1 MAILRAGPFAT
12 NSNSFVS
19 IDGTWDGE
27 IPVNCAKDDKSFW
40 PWRAAVEQQH
50 ATPQFQLIPA
60 SSGSLSLID
69 TITKT
74 NEEAAGAFIVI
85 NFYYQATEDWSF
97 SGSSWKVSSQSSANI
112 VHEGE
117 VFLRISNATVFEDD
131 DNISGANFSLEGD
144 FDSVVFPAS
153 VVPVRVTIL
162 LSVVAADVTPVGS
175 ITATAEVV
183 LPIDT

>member
-1 MAILRAGPFAT
+1 MPILRAGPFAT
-12 NSNSFVS
+12 GSNSFVS
-19 IDGTWDGE
+19 IDGTWNGE
-27 IPVNCAKDDKSFW
+27 IPVNCNNHESTTW

-50 ATPQFQLIPA
+50 ATPQFQLISA

-69 TITKT
+69 TITRT

-85 NFYYQATEDWSF
+85 VFYYQAAEDWSF
-97 SGSSWKVSSQSSANI
+97 SGSSWKVSSQSSVSI

-117 VFLRISNATVFEDD
+117 VFLRIANTTVFEDD
-131 DNISGANFSLEGD
+131 DNIGGTNFSLEGD

-153 VVPVRVTIL
+153 VVPTRVTIS
-162 LSVVAADVTPVGS
+162 LSVVASDVSPVGS

-183 LPIDT
+183 LPINT